1 MVCGKISCQLIRTP
15 IRGAGVV
22 GGGDIFSIDMC
33 FLTWSAKA
41 KARDPKSCLGRV
53 FNLKLDSFAVRKEVH

>member
-1 MVCGKISCQLIRTP
+1 MVCGEISCQLIRTP
-15 IRGAGVV
+15 MRGAGGVC
-22 GGGDIFSIDMC
+22 DIFSIDMC